1 MIRISMPRGMNL
13 LARTAM
19 AVALAGGVTAVALT
33 AAPAEAQRQAAPKL
47 KLSKG
52 FQALAVPLSQA
63 IEVAKARPDVV
74 AAGQQAKDATAA
86 HSASR
91 GEARAAARARMDA
104 AITALG
110 ATLAAE
116 KGQLDAAFAAVAGKD
131 DQYMAGNMAVSLG
144 GLAQDGR
151 IQRRGLQAMIDSGKV
166 APADV
171 ARFQFFIGNISFDL
185 GEYPAARTALEAAIA
200 GGFTEND
207 PQALLAEAYIAD
219 RQVAAGLGVLQKAI
233 DARAAAGNPAPVNWF
248 RRGLGAAY
256 NAKLLDQAVQFSY
269 GLVRTY
275 PTKDNWAG
283 AITVVREVGQFPAQE
298 TLDLMRLMD
307 RTGSWSEERD
317 YIEYIQAAD
326 PRRLPGETLKAIEAG
341 LVAGKLRAN
350 DTFITDARSLAR
362 ERLAADQASLPGLER
377 DARLASATGAT
388 VAGAADAFLSYGQPA
403 RAEEFYKIAL
413 TKPGIDN
420 ARVLTRLGI
429 AQYDQGKYAEAQETF
444 AKVEGPRRHMAQLW
458 ALLASQK
465 ASPAS

>member
-1 MIRISMPRGMNL
+1 MIRISMPLGMSV

-19 AVALAGGVTAVALT
+19 AVALAGGVAAVALT
-33 AAPAEAQRQAAPKL
+33 AAPAEAQRSSAPKL

-52 FQALAVPLSQA
+52 FQGLAVPLSQA
-63 IEVAKARPDVV
+63 IEAAKARPDVV
-74 AAGQQAKDATAA
+74 AAVQQAKDATAA
-86 HSASR
+86 YNASR
-91 GEARAAARARMDA
+91 GPARQQAKANLDA
-104 AITALG
+104 AVAALG
-110 ATLAAE
+110 NTLSAE
-116 KGQLDAAFAAVAGKD
+116 KGQLDAAFAAVANPD
-131 DQYMAGNMAVSLG
+131 DTYMAGNMAVSLG

-166 APADV
+166 APADA

-185 GEYPAARTALEAAIA
+185 GEYATARTALEAAIA

-219 RQVAAGLGVLQKAI
+219 KQVATGLGVLQKAI
-233 DARAAAGNPAPVNWF
+233 DARAAAGNPAPVSWF

-256 NAKLLDQAVQFSY
+256 NAKLLDQAAQFSY
-269 GLVRTY
+269 GLAKAY

-283 AITVVREVGQFPAQE
+283 AITVVREIGQFPSQE

-326 PRRLPGETLKAIEAG
+326 PRRLPGEALKAVEAG
-341 LVAGKLRAN
+341 LAAGKLRAN
-350 DTFITDARSLAR
+350 DTFVTDARSMAR

-377 DARLASATGAT
+377 DARLASATGPA
-388 VAGAADAFLSYGQPA
+388 VSGAADAFLSYGQPA
-403 RAEEFYKIAL
+403 KAEELYKIAL
-413 TKPGIDN
+413 AKPGIDN

-429 AQYDQGKYAEAQETF
+429 AQFDQGKYAEAQQTF
-444 AKVEGPRRHMAQLW
+444 ARVEGARRYMAQLW
-458 ALLASQK
+458 ALAAAQK
-465 ASPAS
+465 ATPAS